1 MPIFKIGKDPI
12 FPPAKLADENGII
25 AVGGDLGPDRLL
37 NAYSNGIFP
46 WFNEG
51 EPIVWWS
58 PDPRLVLF
66 TDELHISKSMKKLIN
81 REEFT
86 VTFNTKFE
94 EVIRNC
100 SQPRTYEK
108 DTWIS
113 EDMIQAYVLLH
124 KMGYAISTE
133 VWKDKKL
140 VGGLYGIGMGKCFF
154 GESMFFKEK
163 NASKFGMIKLTQ
175 KLLSL
180 NIPFIDC
187 QVTTE
192 HLVSLG
198 AREISRNEF
207 LKFISKNHSFDRVE
221 IIGTGQG
228 IRVKG

>member
-1 MPIFKIGKDPI
+1 MPIFKIGQAPV
-12 FPPAKLADENGII
+12 FPPAKLADKNGII
-25 AVGGDLGPDRLL
+25 AVGGDLIPERLL
-37 NAYSNGIFP
+37 NAYLNGIFP

-86 VTFNTKFE
+86 VTFNTNFE

-100 SQPRTYEK
+100 SNPRTYEK

-113 EDMIQAYVLLH
+113 EDMIQAYMLLH

-133 VWKDKKL
+133 VWKSKKL
-140 VGGLYGIGMGKCFF
+140 IGGLYGIGMGKCFF
-154 GESMFFKEK
+154 GESMFFKEN

-175 KLLSL
+175 KLKNLD
-180 NIPFIDC
+180 IPFIDC
-187 QVTTE
+187 QMTTG

-198 AREISRNEF
+198 AREIQRKNF
-207 LKFISKNHSFDRVE
+207 LELLKENCSFDKLELRA
-221 IIGTGQG
+221 
-228 IRVKG
+228 K